1 MMGRR
6 AQRAPRMGTILVA
19 ILLVIVGVAGTFL
32 HLIPAVAGYSGST
45 IGVAAYVLATIV
57 ILLGIFF
64 RGL

>member
-32 HLIPAVAGYSGST
+32 HLIPAVAGYSGQT
-45 IGVAAYVLATIV
+45 IGIAAYVLAVIV
-57 ILLGIFF
+57 MLLGIFF